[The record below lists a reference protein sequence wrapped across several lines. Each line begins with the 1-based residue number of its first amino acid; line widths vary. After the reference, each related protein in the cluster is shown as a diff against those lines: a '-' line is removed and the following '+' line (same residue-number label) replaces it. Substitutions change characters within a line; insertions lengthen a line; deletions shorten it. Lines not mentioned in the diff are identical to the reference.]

1 MKAEIQSA
9 TMIARPVE
17 DVFQFLLDLDRHP
30 TDPGIAAV
38 VKSPS
43 GPTAPGTTFRFR
55 HDNGRE
61 TTMRFTAVEPSRRI
75 GFESIVGPLRPVG
88 ELALEGAD
96 GRTRLSV
103 RVTPNPVGAFK
114 LLDTAG
120 PPQGP
125 ARLGRTA
132 RPPQD
137 GARGRQRSA
146 GGVSPAA
153 GMTTEAGSPGLPP
166 PLLRYRGTPTQVNSS
181 PASGSRS
188 SPSILESRNVIPE
201 APMPSA

>member
-114 LLDTAG
+114 LLTPLVHRKGRRVWD
-120 PPQGP
+120 
-125 ARLGRTA
+125 ARLARLKTA
-132 RPPQD
+132 LEDVSAPQ
-137 GARGRQRSA
+137 
-146 GGVSPAA
+146 AA
-153 GMTTEAGSPGLPP
+153 
-166 PLLRYRGTPTQVNSS
+166 
-181 PASGSRS
+181 
-188 SPSILESRNVIPE
+188 
-201 APMPSA
+201 